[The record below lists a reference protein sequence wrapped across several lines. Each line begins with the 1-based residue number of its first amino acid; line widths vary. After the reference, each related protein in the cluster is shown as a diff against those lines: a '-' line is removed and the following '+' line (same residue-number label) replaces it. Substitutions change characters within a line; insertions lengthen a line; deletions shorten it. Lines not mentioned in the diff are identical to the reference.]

1 MRNTIIGLLVVGI
14 IGIVLLSVY
23 DSNSNYNGLPRKVT
37 IHSKTEINSMA
48 GVFAILGT
56 GSMAPY
62 IKGGNPITIVAYAA
76 TDKNIKFIG
85 LHKQDLVIYRKGDSF
100 IIHQLVGNDSAGWIV
115 SGYNNKFYDSGRVTE
130 ENFVGKVV
138 LVYEL
143 E

>member
-1 MRNTIIGLLVVGI
+1 MIGLLIFGA
-14 IGIVLLSVY
+14 IGLVLLSVY
-23 DSNSNYNGLPRKVT
+23 DNNYSYNSLPRKVA
-37 IHSKTEINSMA
+37 IHSKSEIKSMD

-62 IKGGNPITIVAYAA
+62 IKGGNPTAIVAYAA

-85 LHKQDLVIYRKGDSF
+85 LRKQDLVIYRNGNSF